1 MATSD
6 YKGQFIKFF
15 DTLSPEEQ
23 DELLILMESKRSDV
37 EKYKEVGN
45 YTICPECGSTQT
57 KKYGKTAKGTQR
69 RLCKDCGK
77 TWVEAEVNLSRL
89 SETQKTALFMG
100 MIQNLTI
107 SQLAER
113 MNVCESTAYR
123 YKMQVM
129 DIIYLNTTAKLQE
142 VDDHGKA
149 KFRLEGDVQCDEY
162 YTPVSFKGK
171 RDPEF
176 FIFGQR
182 RFTRT
187 HMTVAERV
195 EYLHKHGLYD
205 RVMAIP
211 GYFEELQENAKSY
224 RRGISNDQLCTVVA
238 VDDDRNI
245 LAMPTNIGRMDKED
259 LGDLLTKHLDRRS
272 TLITDSHS
280 SYPPIAEAANARHVQ
295 IESGQHTSGRY
306 HLGAVNSIHSEIEKF
321 MPETAE
327 RLPSTKYTAQYMAFF
342 SWLWEHKKLS
352 LDEKVILL
360 RRTYQNGL
368 KTYSDTYDSL
378 KNRPLDINT
387 KGEFP
392 QVI

>member
-162 YTPVSFKGK
+162 YTPV
-171 RDPEF
+171 
-176 FIFGQR
+176 
-182 RFTRT
+182 
-187 HMTVAERV
+187 
-195 EYLHKHGLYD
+195 
-205 RVMAIP
+205 
-211 GYFEELQENAKSY
+211 
-224 RRGISNDQLCTVVA
+224 
-238 VDDDRNI
+238 
-245 LAMPTNIGRMDKED
+245 
-259 LGDLLTKHLDRRS
+259 
-272 TLITDSHS
+272 
-280 SYPPIAEAANARHVQ
+280 
-295 IESGQHTSGRY
+295 
-306 HLGAVNSIHSEIEKF
+306 
-321 MPETAE
+321 
-327 RLPSTKYTAQYMAFF
+327 
-342 SWLWEHKKLS
+342 
-352 LDEKVILL
+352 
-360 RRTYQNGL
+360 
-368 KTYSDTYDSL
+368 
-378 KNRPLDINT
+378 
-387 KGEFP
+387 
-392 QVI
+392 

>member
-1 MATSD
+1 
-6 YKGQFIKFF
+6 
-15 DTLSPEEQ
+15 
-23 DELLILMESKRSDV
+23 
-37 EKYKEVGN
+37 
-45 YTICPECGSTQT
+45 
-57 KKYGKTAKGTQR
+57 
-69 RLCKDCGK
+69 
-77 TWVEAEVNLSRL
+77 
-89 SETQKTALFMG
+89 
-100 MIQNLTI
+100 
-107 SQLAER
+107 
-113 MNVCESTAYR
+113 
-123 YKMQVM
+123 
-129 DIIYLNTTAKLQE
+129 
-142 VDDHGKA
+142 
-149 KFRLEGDVQCDEY
+149 
-162 YTPVSFKGK
+162 
-171 RDPEF
+171 
-176 FIFGQR
+176 
-182 RFTRT
+182 
-187 HMTVAERV
+187 
-195 EYLHKHGLYD
+195 
-205 RVMAIP
+205 MAIP

>member
-6 YKGQFIKFF
+6 YKEQFIKFF

-23 DELLILMESKRSDV
+23 AELLILMESKRSDV
-37 EKYKEVGN
+37 EKYKDVVN
-45 YTICPECGSTQT
+45 YEICPKCGSIRT
-57 KKYGKTAKGTQR
+57 KKNGKTNRGTPR
-69 RLCKDCGK
+69 RICKDCGK
-77 TWVEAEVNLSRL
+77 TWVEADEALVRL
-89 SETQKTALFMG
+89 SETQKTALFTG

-113 MNVCESTAYR
+113 LNVCESTAYR

-129 DIIYLNTTAKLQE
+129 DIIYLNTIGKLEE
-142 VDDHGKA
+142 VDERGKSI
-149 KFRLEGDVQCDEY
+149 FRLEGDVQCDEF

-182 RFTRT
+182 RFPRT
-187 HMTVAERV
+187 HMTIAEQI
-195 EYLHKHGLYD
+195 EYLRKHGLYD
-205 RVMAIP
+205 RVMCIP
-211 GYFEELQENAKSY
+211 GYFEELCENTKSY

-245 LAMPTNIGRMDKED
+245 LAVPTNIGRMGKDD
-259 LGDLLTKHLDRRS
+259 LGGLLTKHIDRHS
-272 TLITDSHS
+272 TLITDSHQ
-280 SYPPIAEAANARHVQ
+280 SYPSIAEAANARHVQ
-295 IESGQHTSGRY
+295 IESGQHTNGRY
-306 HLGAVNSIHSEIEKF
+306 HLGDVNSIHSEIEKF

-342 SWLWEHKKLS
+342 VWLWEHKKLS
-352 LDEKVILL
+352 LDEKVLLL

-368 KTYSDTYDSL
+368 KTYSDTYTSL
-378 KNRPLDINT
+378 RNRPIDINT